1 MSARLEALM
10 RDTDHGLFMPF
21 LVAGDPDFE
30 TSLALAGAL
39 VEAGAD
45 ILELGFPFSDP
56 VADGPIIQ
64 AADAR
69 ALAAGTTPER
79 AFELLAALRAR
90 HDRPM
95 VLLMYF
101 NLILQYGVERFY
113 ARARDVGVDA
123 VLVADLPI
131 EMAGKVV
138 AAANAAGVAPVFI
151 ASAVSTD
158 ARLARV
164 AEVGRGFVY
173 TVAHLGVTG
182 VRDEVDGGL
191 DAVFARVARTT
202 RLPALAG
209 FGIST
214 PQHVRRV
221 VEAGAAGAI
230 VGSALVR
237 TIEEHPHDR
246 DAALAAMYA
255 AAAPLAEAAHNT
267 TRKPC

>member
-1 MSARLEALM
+1 M
-10 RDTDHGLFMPF
+10 
-21 LVAGDPDFE
+21 
-30 TSLALAGAL
+30 
-39 VEAGAD
+39 
-45 ILELGFPFSDP
+45 LGS
-56 VADGPIIQ
+56 
-64 AADAR
+64 
-69 ALAAGTTPER
+69 
-79 AFELLAALRAR
+79 
-90 HDRPM
+90 
-95 VLLMYF
+95 
-101 NLILQYGVERFY
+101 
-113 ARARDVGVDA
+113 
-123 VLVADLPI
+123 
-131 EMAGKVV
+131 
-138 AAANAAGVAPVFI
+138 NAAGVAPVFI

-182 VRDEVDGGL
+182 VRDEVDDGL

-214 PQHVRRV
+214 PQHVHRV

-237 TIEEHPHDR
+237 TIEDHPHDR
-246 DAALAAMYA
+246 DAARVAMYA
-255 AAAPLAEAAHNT
+255 AAAPRAEAAHNT